1 MRIPELREKLDERE
15 LDAYIG
21 VKNSH
26 YLSETSA
33 STAAIITPQDSILL
47 CSRLDLGQAEKESKI
62 SDIRTFSKSE
72 VPIRE
77 DEEALFGEFGEV
89 LGKILDEISAERI
102 GYDQLDSKTLQK
114 LRDEHDAEFE
124 EAPDTLED
132 LRMIKT
138 EEEIKYLKKAAEL
151 AKKGMDTARELIEPG
166 RSEIE
171 IATEVEYAMRKASSE
186 GTAFNTIVAAG
197 EDSWLPHIKP
207 TDRKLGEGE
216 LITVDL
222 GAQWRGY
229 RSDMTRTFS
238 ISPTPKQ
245 EKILKI
251 SKKAQ
256 KAALNVIK
264 ADVKA
269 KEVDEAARKVVRKAD
284 YEEYYLHGSGHG
296 VGLDIHEP
304 PSLTPDSEDVLKE
317 GVVTTVEPGIYVQGV
332 GGTRFED
339 MILVTRQG
347 YEFLTR

>member
-1 MRIPELREKLDERE
+1 MRIRELIEKLDERE

-21 VKNSH
+21 VENSH

-33 STAAIITPQDSILL
+33 STATIITPQDSILL
-47 CSRLDLGQAEKESKI
+47 CSRLDLGQAGRESKI
-62 SDIRTFSKSE
+62 SDIRTFSKSR
-72 VPIRE
+72 VPLRE
-77 DEEALFGEFGEV
+77 GEEALFGEFGEM
-89 LGKILDEISAERI
+89 LAEILDEVSAKRI
-102 GYDQLDSKTLQK
+102 GYDQLNSKTLQK

-124 EAPDTLED
+124 EALDILQD

-151 AKKGMDTARELIEPG
+151 ARKGMEKAGELIGSG
-166 RSEIE
+166 RTEIE
-171 IATEVEYAMRKASSE
+171 IAAEVEYAMRKASSE

-207 TDRKLGEGE
+207 TDRKLGEEE

-222 GAQWRGY
+222 GARWKGY

-251 SKKAQ
+251 VREAQ

-264 ADVKA
+264 ADVEA
-269 KEVDEAARKVVRKAD
+269 KSVDEAARKVVREAG
-284 YEEYYLHGSGHG
+284 YEGYYLHGTGHG

-317 GVVTTVEPGIYVQGV
+317 RVVTTVEPGIYVRGV
-332 GGTRFED
+332 GGARFED
-339 MILVTRQG
+339 MILVTDDG
-347 YEFLTR
+347 YEILTQ

>member
-1 MRIPELREKLDERE
+1 
-15 LDAYIG
+15 
-21 VKNSH
+21 
-26 YLSETSA
+26 
-33 STAAIITPQDSILL
+33 
-47 CSRLDLGQAEKESKI
+47 
-62 SDIRTFSKSE
+62 
-72 VPIRE
+72 
-77 DEEALFGEFGEV
+77 
-89 LGKILDEISAERI
+89 
-102 GYDQLDSKTLQK
+102 
-114 LRDEHDAEFE
+114 
-124 EAPDTLED
+124 
-132 LRMIKT
+132 
-138 EEEIKYLKKAAEL
+138 
-151 AKKGMDTARELIEPG
+151 
-166 RSEIE
+166 
-171 IATEVEYAMRKASSE
+171 
-186 GTAFNTIVAAG
+186 
-197 EDSWLPHIKP
+197 
-207 TDRKLGEGE
+207 
-216 LITVDL
+216 DL